1 MKERLPN
8 LSQLTQQFWDSLKGY
23 QRDLISLTV
32 NHQPYI
38 PSNKNWKQ
46 LNNHQKHAV
55 IQRLWMCIKQQ
66 TNREVKE

>member
-8 LSQLTQQFWDSLKGY
+8 LSELTQQFWDSLKGY

-32 NHQPYI
+32 NHKPNL

-46 LNNHQKHAV
+46 LNNYQKHAV
-55 IQRLWMCIKQQ
+55 IQRLWMCIKQPI
-66 TNREVKE
+66 NRSEKQ